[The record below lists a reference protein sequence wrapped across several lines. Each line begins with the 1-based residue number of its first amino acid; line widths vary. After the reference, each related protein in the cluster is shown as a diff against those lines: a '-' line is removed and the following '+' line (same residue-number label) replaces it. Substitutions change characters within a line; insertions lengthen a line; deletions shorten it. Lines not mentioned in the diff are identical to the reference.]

1 VLPLSDTWAQAVMR
15 PGEHPLG
22 ELAAAVATT
31 TADEESVVLVVD
43 QFEEAFT
50 VCRDPG
56 ERDAFIAE
64 LAAVRDRTV
73 VLAIRADH
81 YGRCAAY
88 PKLSALLAAHHVL
101 VGAMRHDE
109 LRRAVERPA
118 QLAGL
123 RVDPELTDVL
133 IADVEHEP
141 GALPMLST
149 ALLELWQRREGRRL
163 RLATYEATGGV
174 RGAVARH
181 AEDAFAQLDAAQ
193 QAPARSVL
201 LRLASDDGAGGVERR
216 RVPLA
221 ELDGEVAQIA
231 HVLADQRLLT
241 ISAGAVELAHEAL
254 LREWPR
260 LRGWLEEDAEG
271 RRLRRHLTTAATE
284 WEASGR
290 DDAD

>member
-1 VLPLSDTWAQAVMR
+1 
-15 PGEHPLG
+15 
-22 ELAAAVATT
+22 
-31 TADEESVVLVVD
+31 LVD
-43 QFEEAFT
+43 
-50 VCRDPG
+50 
-56 ERDAFIAE
+56 
-64 LAAVRDRTV
+64 
-73 VLAIRADH
+73 
-81 YGRCAAY
+81 
-88 PKLSALLAAHHVL
+88 S
-101 VGAMRHDE
+101 RHDQAWT
-109 LRRAVERPA
+109 LCLAVP
-118 QLAGL
+118 
-123 RVDPELTDVL
+123 
-133 IADVEHEP
+133 
-141 GALPMLST
+141 
-149 ALLELWQRREGRRL
+149 LWQRREGRRL

-260 LRGWLEEDAEG
+260 LRVRA
-271 RRLRRHLTTAATE
+271 
-284 WEASGR
+284 
-290 DDAD
+290 